1 MNISTA
7 QIKAMAE
14 NYTVAQLK
22 DKLREALAKLESG
35 SVITQANSGSGTGY
49 TRTIIM
55 NPAEAVELYQ
65 MALDY
70 KMGCDESRIQV
81 ERFIIGG

>member
-1 MNISTA
+1 
-7 QIKAMAE
+7 MAE

-35 SVITQANSGSGTGY
+35 TVITQANSGSGTGY
-49 TRTIIM
+49 TRAIIM

-81 ERFIIGG
+81 ERFVIGG